1 MLITA
6 GRLFDGNQ
14 FIGGGRI
21 HIQEGRIKAAEP
33 GGQEGAAL
41 VAPGFIDSHLH
52 LLNLGIA
59 LQGLKFNNCS
69 SRQEFI
75 QALAE
80 YAQACPSQ
88 WITGRGWDQNKLG
101 FTPDRWLLDEICPH
115 RPVVLTRTCGHV
127 VAVSSKALELA
138 GITDSS
144 EIAGGVIRRDAAG
157 RPTGI
162 LEENAVG
169 LVLPAIPPPD
179 PAILYGALVTAIKY
193 AYSCGITGVHT
204 DDRGQVKDYL
214 GLWELYERVTQSHP
228 LRVQLH
234 YGISSPE
241 DLQDFLRLAAELK
254 DTAFVC
260 KGAAKLFLDGSLGA
274 GTAALLEDYSDN
286 PGNRGVLVYED
297 DLVREIVAIAEEHGI
312 QLAVHAIGD
321 RAVEQFLRVLAQV
334 RGGCKPGPIRHRMVH
349 FQVTNISQIQR
360 AKALGLAIEIQ
371 PVFLQTDMHWAESRL
386 GQERLQTSYCCR
398 TMERAGLFL
407 SGGSDSPVED
417 INPWLGVSAAVTRRD
432 AAGNYAAAWQ
442 GNECLELEKALS
454 LFTAAPADLA
464 RWKELGRIAPGKIA
478 DLAVYSQF
486 DPENLRVTRPNQVLV
501 QGSIVYQR

>member
-1 MLITA
+1 MI
-6 GRLFDGNQ
+6 
-14 FIGGGRI
+14 
-21 HIQEGRIKAAEP
+21 
-33 GGQEGAAL
+33 
-41 VAPGFIDSHLH
+41 APGFIDSHLH

-59 LQGLKFNNCS
+59 LQGLKFNNCC

-75 QALAE
+75 QALAD
-80 YAQACPSQ
+80 YAQACPGQ
-88 WITGRGWDQNKLG
+88 WITGRGWDHNKLG

-138 GITDSS
+138 GITDSA

-169 LVLPAIPPPD
+169 LVLPAIPPPE
-179 PAILYGALVTAIKY
+179 PAILYGALVAAIKY

-214 GLWELYERVTQSHP
+214 KLWELYDRVTQSHP

-234 YGISSPE
+234 YGIASPE
-241 DLQDFLRLAAELK
+241 DLRDYHCLAAELK
-254 DTAFVC
+254 DTPFIY

-274 GTAALLEDYSDN
+274 GTAALLADYSDN

-297 DLVREIVAIAEEHGI
+297 DLVREIVTIAEEHGI

-321 RAVEQFLRVLAQV
+321 RAAEQFLRVLAQV
-334 RGGCKPGPIRHRMVH
+334 RGGCKPGPVRHRIVH
-349 FQVTNISQIQR
+349 FQVTNINQIQR
-360 AKALGLAIEIQ
+360 AKALALAIEIQ
-371 PVFLQTDMHWAESRL
+371 PAFLQTDMHWAESRL
-386 GQERLQTSYCCR
+386 GKERLQTSYCWR

-417 INPWLGVSAAVTRRD
+417 INPWLGVAASVTRRD
-432 AAGNYAAAWQ
+432 QAGTYAAAWQ
-442 GNECLELEKALS
+442 GDESLKLERALS
-454 LFTAAPADLA
+454 LFTAAPAELAGWKDL
-464 RWKELGRIAPGKIA
+464 GSIAPGRFA

-486 DPENLRVTRPNQVLV
+486 ELENLRINRPDQVIV
-501 QGSIVYQR
+501 QGDIVYER

>member
-6 GRLFDGNQ
+6 GKLFDGKE
-14 FIGGGRI
+14 FSDGGSI
-21 HIQEGRIKAAEP
+21 HIQDGRIKIVEP
-33 GGQEGAAL
+33 GKQQGAVL

-59 LQGLKFNNCS
+59 LQGLKLNNCS
-69 SRQEFI
+69 CRQEFI
-75 QALAE
+75 QALAD
-80 YAQACPSQ
+80 YTRVFPGQ

-101 FTPDRWLLDEICPH
+101 FTPDRWLLDAICPH
-115 RPVVLTRTCGHV
+115 RPIVLTRTCGHV
-127 VAVSSKALELA
+127 VAASSKALELA
-138 GITDSS
+138 GITASS
-144 EIAGGVIRRDAAG
+144 EIAGGVIKRDLTG

-169 LVLPAIPPPD
+169 LVLSVIPSPE

-193 AYSCGITGVHT
+193 AHSCGITGVHT
-204 DDRGQVKDYL
+204 DDRGQVEDYL
-214 GLWELYERVTQSHP
+214 GLWELYDRVTQSHP

-234 YGISSPE
+234 YSISSPE
-241 DLQDFLRLAAELK
+241 ELRDYIRLAEELN
-254 DTAFVC
+254 DTAFVY

-286 PGNRGVLVYED
+286 PGNRGVLVYGD
-297 DLVREIVAIAEEHGI
+297 DAVREIVSIAEEQGI

-321 RAVEQFLRVLAQV
+321 GAAEQFLRVLAQV
-334 RGGCKPGPIRHRMVH
+334 RGGWKPGPVLHRIVH

-386 GQERLQTSYCCR
+386 GKERLQTSYCWQ
-398 TMERAGLFL
+398 TMDRAGLYL
-407 SGGSDSPVED
+407 SGGSDSPVEE
-417 INPWLGVSAAVTRRD
+417 INPWLGVATAVTRRD
-432 AAGNYAAAWQ
+432 RAGNYAAAWRQ
-442 GNECLELEKALS
+442 DESLGLARALC
-454 LFTAAPADLA
+454 LFTAAAA
-464 RWKELGRIAPGKIA
+464 GVAGWKDLGRIVPGNKA

-486 DPENLRVTRPNQVLV
+486 DAENLSAARPDQVLV
-501 QGSIVYQR
+501 QGNIVYQR